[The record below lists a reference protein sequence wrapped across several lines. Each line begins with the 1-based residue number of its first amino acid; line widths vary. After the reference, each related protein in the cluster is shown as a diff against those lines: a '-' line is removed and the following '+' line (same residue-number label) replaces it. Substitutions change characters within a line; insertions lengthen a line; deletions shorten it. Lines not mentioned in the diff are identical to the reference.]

1 LSFFNLT
8 IKSRLYFGFA
18 AIVLF
23 GLALSVFSGWQF
35 MGVESDVA
43 TMGAL
48 SNGAVRAREISEHI
62 QAVRRALLQYMHDG
76 DQAAFKESADRG
88 AKAMEL
94 LKQAAAAAAGRPD
107 RLAAYQGLQKSVE
120 QLAAKRDAL
129 GKAVA
134 RKEAGREALFAGGDE
149 FTAASQKLVQAA
161 RDTGDPGMTR
171 GAANVETAVLSTRIA
186 SWQFLAT
193 EDPKGVDAFNANAQ
207 KAWREMAGLEQMDL
221 PVEVGALVAPVQAA
235 LTNYIAAFEKT
246 STSLFKAE
254 DLYAKE
260 VAPLASAISETVDAV
275 TAAQKEELEADETR
289 TGETIAGTIT
299 VQEIVATLTVLLGGL
314 AAFLIARGISGPLL
328 KMGGAMKELAS
339 GNLEV
344 TIPAQDKRDEIGEMA
359 KAVLVFQEAAVENAR
374 LEREAAEHRAQAE
387 GDRARNEQA
396 QREAIEHERAVVA
409 SSIGSAL
416 SKLAAKD
423 LTYRMPTD
431 IPDAYRKLQADFNAA
446 IAQLEEA
453 MRSVTGSAHAI
464 HSGTQEI
471 STASDDLSRRTEQQ
485 AASLEET
492 AAALDEITATVKKS
506 AEGAKHARQVVAAA
520 DEDAKKS
527 AIVVREAVAAMDAIA
542 KSAQQISQI
551 IGVIDEIAFQ
561 TNLLA
566 LNAGV
571 EAARAGDAGR
581 GFAVVAS
588 EVRALAQ
595 RSAEAAKEI
604 KGLIST
610 STTQVDHGVKL
621 VAETGQSLER
631 IMAQVTEIN
640 DVVGAIAAGAQE
652 QATGLQQV
660 NTAINQMDQATQQN
674 ATMVEES
681 TAASHS
687 LSQETNQLSGLVGQF
702 QVGRPG
708 GADAQRAQLQKA
720 APHAFR
726 QPAKVPASAKTEPRA
741 AASVPRKEAP
751 RPMRAASR
759 AVANGAPVADD
770 AGDWKEF

>member
-1 LSFFNLT
+1 MSFLNLT

-18 AIVLF
+18 AIVLL
-23 GLALSVFSGWQF
+23 GLALSAFSGWQF
-35 MGVESDVA
+35 LGVETDVA

-48 SNGAVRAREISEHI
+48 SNNALRAREISEHI
-62 QAVRRALLQYMHDG
+62 QAVRRAVLQYVHDG
-76 DQAAFKESADRG
+76 NQVAFKESADRES
-88 AKAMEL
+88 KAMEL

-107 RLAAYQGLQKSVE
+107 RLATYQGLQKSVE
-120 QLAAKRDAL
+120 ELAAKRDAL

-134 RKEAGREALFAGGDE
+134 RKEGGREALFAGGDE

-171 GAANVETAVLSTRIA
+171 GAANVETAALLTRIA

-193 EDPKGVDAFNANAQ
+193 EDPKGVDTFNTAAQ
-207 KAWREMAGLEQMDL
+207 KAWQQMAGLEQMDL

-235 LTNYIAAFEKT
+235 LTNYSAAFEKT
-246 STSLFKAE
+246 SAGLFKAE

-260 VAPLASAISETVDAV
+260 VAPLASAISDTVNAV
-275 TAAQKEELEADETR
+275 TAAQKQDLEADETR
-289 TGETIAGTIT
+289 TGATISGTVK

-314 AAFLIARGISGPLL
+314 AAFLIARGISGPLV
-328 KMGGAMKELAS
+328 KMNGAMKALAS
-339 GNLEV
+339 GNLEA

-359 KAVLVFQEAAVENAR
+359 KAVLVFQQAAVENAR

-387 GDRARNEQA
+387 GERARNEHA
-396 QREAIEHERAVVA
+396 QREAIDQERAVVA

-431 IPDAYRKLQADFNAA
+431 IPDAYRRLQVDFNAA

-453 MRSVTGSAHAI
+453 MRSVTGSALAI

-492 AAALDEITATVKKS
+492 AAALDEITATVRKS
-506 AEGAKHARQVVAAA
+506 AEGAGHAREVAAA
-520 DEDAKKS
+520 ADGDAKKS
-527 AIVVREAVAAMDAIA
+527 AQVVRQAVEAMGAIA
-542 KSAQQISQI
+542 KSSQQISQI

-571 EAARAGDAGR
+571 EAARAGEAGR

-595 RSAEAAKEI
+595 RSARSRQGNQRSDLDLVDAGRPRRRA
-604 KGLIST
+604 GGGNR
-610 STTQVDHGVKL
+610 QVARANH
-621 VAETGQSLER
+621 VASDRDQRGRRARSPR
-631 IMAQVTEIN
+631 GRRSRRP
-640 DVVGAIAAGAQE
+640 DS
-652 QATGLQQV
+652 QQV
-660 NTAINQMDQATQQN
+660 NTAINQMDQVTQQN
-674 ATMVEES
+674 ATMVEEFD
-681 TAASHS
+681 
-687 LSQETNQLSGLVGQF
+687 G
-702 QVGRPG
+702 
-708 GADAQRAQLQKA
+708 
-720 APHAFR
+720 R
-726 QPAKVPASAKTEPRA
+726 QPFAVAGDPSTLRA
-741 AASVPRKEAP
+741 R
-751 RPMRAASR
+751 R
-759 AVANGAPVADD
+759 AVPGRRS
-770 AGDWKEF
+770 GR